1 MTQQIDVNQ
10 LADALNAKVD
20 LDGTWGF
27 PSHTYDEL
35 TLGASGTTYTAPEN
49 GYFVV
54 DKASGAADKYLNMIN
69 TTTGLAIETNCYAA
83 TNNLKVWLPVRAG
96 DVVSVGYSL
105 TGATN
110 FFRFIY
116 AQKTN

>member
-27 PSHTYDEL
+27 PSSQYDDL
-35 TLGASGTTYTAPEN
+35 TLGADGATYTAPAS
-49 GYFVV
+49 GYFVCGGTSS
-54 DKASGAADKYLNMIN
+54 ASGQPLQLSGQNTRLNNRVVSSGNGQMLRIFVP
-69 TTTGLAIETNCYAA
+69 A
-83 TNNLKVWLPVRAG
+83 KMG
-96 DVVSVGYSL
+96 DVVGMNYGTTSNNWIV
-105 TGATN
+105 
-110 FFRFIY
+110 FIY